1 MPGTATTSKISARLP
16 APNAGLVLLSPF
28 LPQLFAKAGLLADG
42 AFRDATTRTRAVV
55 LLHFLATGETQA
67 RPAAL
72 PLPEII
78 CGCEPAQIR
87 EANGVTITNDE
98 AALIETLL
106 HRALARW
113 PRMSL
118 SSIASFRESFLQR
131 PGTLVAVASGW
142 TLEVERH
149 AMDVLLRTC
158 PWNFSPVKHSW
169 MPTPIT
175 VTWP

>member
-1 MPGTATTSKISARLP
+1 MTSQSPTPLP

-28 LPQLFAKAGLLADG
+28 LPQLFTKTGLLSDG
-42 AFRDATTRTRAVV
+42 AFRDAATQTRAVV
-55 LLHFLATGETQA
+55 LLHCLATGETMA

-72 PLPEII
+72 ALPEII

-87 EANGVTITNDE
+87 ETSGVTITNDE

-106 HRALARW
+106 HSALARW
-113 PRMSL
+113 PQMSI

-131 PGTLVAVASGW
+131 PGSLFAVDSGW
-142 TLEVERH
+142 TLKVERH
-149 AMDVLLRTC
+149 GMDVLLRTC
-158 PWNFSPVKHSW
+158 PWSFSPMKHAW
-169 MPTPIT
+169 MSKPVT